1 MIYPYSVHLSAV
13 ASPGWYTTFL
23 RQGNIPDDETH
34 ESKTPQWQFPPPSLS
49 IALFREQVRY
59 ILAWVRGP
67 HNWHPLS
74 GHSMSTVDAN
84 ANANANT
91 GKPATTMAPTTLPH
105 PHPRPGSL
113 HASSGQH
120 RICSRARGSLTH
132 SHEIKGRDPLW
143 AIATTA

>member
-23 RQGNIPDDETH
+23 RQGKIPDDETH

-49 IALFREQVRY
+49 IALFRE
-59 ILAWVRGP
+59 
-67 HNWHPLS
+67 H
-74 GHSMSTVDAN
+74 
-84 ANANANT
+84 
-91 GKPATTMAPTTLPH
+91 
-105 PHPRPGSL
+105 
-113 HASSGQH
+113 
-120 RICSRARGSLTH
+120 RARGSLTH